1 MILKIAGELPNS
13 YDKAEA
19 IESYLRST
27 YRYSSNVRATPAGRD
42 PIDYFLFDL
51 KEDFCEYFASSMV
64 VMLRELGVPARIVE
78 GFTTGTYDSGL
89 DRYVVKEIDAHAW
102 VEVYFPQYGWI
113 EFEPTPSQAPFAR
126 VDSDIVG
133 VGGADGEG
141 GSGANAAREDAEGLG
156 QNELDRGVDDTDLS
170 GSDPISLVRQ
180 LDPRPAIAFLAL
192 LVLLIAL
199 GVAQFH
205 WRFRGLGPVESAWG
219 KTRLLASYVGHPA
232 DPSQTTYEYASSLGT
247 AFPEASDPVKSLADV
262 RVRERYA
269 PGGIDE
275 DAQEAAVTAWHR
287 TAGPLL
293 GLLPGRIFGFVTHLF
308 R

>member
-1 MILKIAGELPNS
+1 
-13 YDKAEA
+13 
-19 IESYLRST
+19 RST

-219 KTRLLASYVGHPA
+219 KTRLLAWRRALDPPLRRFHA
-232 DPSQTTYEYASSLGT
+232 DGAGRRARDRDDGRADREVARVHRGRQRSGRALLGRLSCRRG
-247 AFPEASDPVKSLADV
+247 P
-262 RVRERYA
+262 
-269 PGGIDE
+269 PGGRPRVPHGASGQRGGGE
-275 DAQEAAVTAWHR
+275 DPDRLRDRRRAPVRAR
-287 TAGPLL
+287 TS
-293 GLLPGRIFGFVTHLF
+293 LPRGVRP
-308 R
+308 RAR